1 MTNLFNNQVALV
13 TGAGSGIGRDIAYQL
28 AREGARVVVSDI
40 NDTGGHETVARIRER
55 AGRAIYHRADTS
67 KASEHEALVATAV
80 KEFGGLH
87 VAVNNAGIGGP
98 QAPVGEYPV
107 DGWDKV
113 IGINLSGVF
122 YGMRYQVPAM
132 LRSGG
137 GSIINIASVL
147 GQVGFRNSSAYVAAK
162 HGVVGLT
169 KAAALEYGSQKVRI
183 NAVGPGFI
191 RTPLVEKSLSPEAL
205 EYLEGQHAMN
215 RLGESTEVAELVAW
229 LASDR
234 ASFVTGGYYAVDGGY
249 LAQ

>member
-1 MTNLFNNQVALV
+1 MTNLLENKVALV
-13 TGAGSGIGRDIAYQL
+13 TGAGSGIGRDIAYQF
-28 AREGARVVVSDI
+28 AREGAKVVVSDI
-40 NDTGGHETVARIRER
+40 NDTGGEETVAHILDRG
-55 AGRAIYHRADTS
+55 GRAIYHRADTS
-67 KASEHEALVATAV
+67 KPSDNEALVAAAI
-80 KEFGGLH
+80 KHFDGLH

-98 QAPVGEYPV
+98 QAPAGEYPL

-113 IGINLSGVF
+113 IAINLSGVF
-122 YGMRYQVPAM
+122 YGVRYQIPAM

-147 GQVGFRNSSAYVAAK
+147 GQAGFRNSSAYVAAK

-169 KAAALEYGSQKVRI
+169 KAAALEYGTQKIRV

-205 EYLEGQHAMN
+205 ELLKGQHAMG
-215 RLGESTEVAELVAW
+215 RLGESPEVAEIVTW

-234 ASFVTGGYYAVDGGY
+234 ASFVTGGYYPVDGGY